1 MKDMLAFEVMDRTYM
16 IMEQMNMIMEQMKL
30 AFGDHE
36 AVRKNPEMKA
46 LVVQVESTLD
56 ELYQLAS
63 HIVFND
69 NKG

>member
-1 MKDMLAFEVMDRTYM
+1 MKDMLAFEVMDRTY
-16 IMEQMNMIMEQMKL
+16 MIMEQMKL